1 MLEIRN
7 RKTLQ
12 SKIKVCKNEVK
23 IGDCAYSL
31 TKKHNTHHIDNTD
44 ALHITLHN
52 AKETQPSTTFNN
64 HRYTTNIHRPL
75 HSHPSRHKSKH
86 ARHTYRHCLSAPC
99 CKKAI
104 IKYCAHTHCKSA
116 APKRTYLGTR
126 VNPSST
132 KNK

>member
-12 SKIKVCKNEVK
+12 SKVCKNDVK

-31 TKKHNTHHIDNTD
+31 TNKHNTHHIDNTD

-52 AKETQPSTTFNN
+52 VKETHNLQQPPIY
-64 HRYTTNIHRPL
+64 HKHPHRPL

-104 IKYCAHTHCKSA
+104 IKYCAHTHRKSA

-126 VNPSST
+126 VDPSPT